1 MLEISIIKCLSD
13 NYSYLIKDK
22 KTNLV
27 GVVDPSEFEPID
39 KEITM
44 KFKRLDF
51 ILNTHHHSD
60 HVGGN
65 LELKKKYKS
74 KIICSAYSKNSAP
87 GADVKKNDGDLFI
100 FGDTVFKV
108 LHIPGHT
115 LDHIL
120 FFSENAKVVFTGDT
134 LFSLGCG
141 RIFEGTYQQ
150 MFESLEKIKNLPK
163 STMIYCG
170 HEYTL
175 NNGKFNMSIDKE
187 NKKLKNKIADIESKL
202 EKSIPSIPTSIEEEI
217 ETNIFLRCD
226 STKIKNNL
234 KMNNSSKL
242 EVFKKLRDLK
252 DQF

>member
-74 KIICSAYSKNSAP
+74 KIICSAYSKNSTP
-87 GADVKKNDGDLFI
+87 GSDVKKNDGDLFI

-134 LFSLGCG
+134 LFSL
-141 RIFEGTYQQ
+141 
-150 MFESLEKIKNLPK
+150 SLIH
-163 STMIYCG
+163 I
-170 HEYTL
+170 
-175 NNGKFNMSIDKE
+175 
-187 NKKLKNKIADIESKL
+187 
-202 EKSIPSIPTSIEEEI
+202 
-217 ETNIFLRCD
+217 
-226 STKIKNNL
+226 
-234 KMNNSSKL
+234 
-242 EVFKKLRDLK
+242 
-252 DQF
+252 